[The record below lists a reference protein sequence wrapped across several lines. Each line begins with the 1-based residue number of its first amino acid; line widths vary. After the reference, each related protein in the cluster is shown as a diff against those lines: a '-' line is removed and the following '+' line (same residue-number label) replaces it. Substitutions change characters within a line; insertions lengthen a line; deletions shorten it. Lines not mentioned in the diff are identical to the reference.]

1 MSNSLSDIKV
11 SVCVST
17 YNQEKYIL
25 QCLQSL
31 ADQKTDFNFEIIVG
45 EDCSTDSTRKIVSD
59 FSDKYP
65 NLIVKNF
72 HSENIGAVKN
82 LISTYRLAKGKYICH
97 MDGDDYAL
105 PNKLQK
111 QFDALENNPSCIICS
126 HNTKLADSYGI
137 ELREISR
144 NTRKNINTLTDLYET
159 LPFFAHSSK
168 MFLNDLSSSYWDSF
182 TPETT
187 DIEVH
192 VQQAKK
198 GDIFHINEDLGV
210 YREGVGVSVQNSGK
224 VNSLLPSAT
233 RRIFEEAM
241 NDGIVDNNMLKKYY
255 AKSLFNYAYQSAL
268 MGDKQ
273 GLVNYIRESVSQC
286 VFSKEQ
292 LIFSKLS
299 KAPTLVINIC
309 KLRNYLNSIK

>member
-1 MSNSLSDIKV
+1 MSNTLREIKV

-25 QCLQSL
+25 QCLESL
-31 ADQKTDFNFEIIVG
+31 VDQKTDFNFEIIVG

-82 LISTYRLAKGKYICH
+82 IISTYKLAKGKYICH

-105 PNKLQK
+105 PDKLQK
-111 QFDALENNPSCIICS
+111 QFDALESNPSCIICS
-126 HNTKLADSYGI
+126 HDTQLTNSYSAKLKEKPKSP
-137 ELREISR
+137 
-144 NTRKNINTLTDLYET
+144 RKNINTLTDLYET

-168 MFLNDLSSSYWDSF
+168 MFLNDLSSSYWHNF
-182 TPETT
+182 KPETT
-187 DIEVH
+187 DIEIH
-192 VQQAKK
+192 VKQAKK
-198 GDIFHINEDLGV
+198 GDIFHINENLGV
-210 YREGVGVSVQNSGK
+210 YREGVGMSVQNSNK

-241 NDGIVDNNMLKKYY
+241 KEGIVDSKVLKKYY

-273 GLVNYIRESVSQC
+273 GLVNYIKESISQC

-292 LIFSKLS
+292 LVFSKLS
-299 KAPTLVINIC
+299 TAPTLVISIC
-309 KLRNYLNSIK
+309 KLRYYLQRK